1 VRRKQ
6 LVFALAASTISVAA
20 ALGLAEVLLRL
31 AYPQESMSPR
41 WRFSPQYCT
50 LAYPLA
56 HMTHERPGRW
66 RFVYTTNELGHRG
79 PRIPPPGA
87 STKPTVIVLGDSYT
101 FGAGV
106 NDGEEYPAVLARG
119 LGDVAQVV
127 NLGVGGWGLSQEIR
141 RFHDVGA
148 AYAPA
153 VVVLQFSANDPEDDL
168 NCPVTS
174 IQDGQFQFHDR
185 ADAIF
190 SLKRYLSQ
198 SIIQRS
204 QVYNLFRDAT
214 YRFFADRN
222 IEATRRSLAGAGNA
236 GDAPPDEVVHAQLLS
251 LFAAE
256 LHGRGVP
263 LILISVNGQL
273 ATFPHIMSTSRDLA
287 ARHALVLY
295 DAADWLAGMSDYASP
310 EGHAWGTRAHAV
322 VGTKLAEVIR
332 PLLEPPS
339 SARAAR

>member
-1 VRRKQ
+1 VGRKQ
-6 LVFALAASTISVAA
+6 ILFGLLAVAISASVALA
-20 ALGLAEVLLRL
+20 LAEVILRL
-31 AYPQESMSPR
+31 GYPQETMSPR
-41 WRFSPQYCT
+41 WRFSPRYCT

-56 HMTHERPGRW
+56 QMIHERPGRW

-79 PRIPPPGA
+79 PRIPPPA
-87 STKPTVIVLGDSYT
+87 SSTKPTVIVLGDSYT

-148 AYAPA
+148 PYAPSI
-153 VVVLQFSANDPEDDL
+153 VILQFSANDPEDDL

-174 IQDGQFQFHDR
+174 IENGEFQFHDR
-185 ADAIF
+185 DDAIF

-214 YRFFADRN
+214 YRFFADRK
-222 IEATRRSLAGAGNA
+222 IEATRRSLGSAGGAR
-236 GDAPPDEVVHAQLLS
+236 PDEMVHAQLLS
-251 LFAAE
+251 LFAE
-256 LHGRGVP
+256 QLHARGIP

-273 ATFPHIMSTSRDLA
+273 ATFPHVMRTAQDLA
-287 ARHALVLY
+287 ARKALVIY

-310 EGHAWGTRAHAV
+310 EGHAWGSRAHAV
-322 VGTKLAEVIR
+322 IGHELAEIIR
-332 PLLEPPS
+332 PLVRAGAEP
-339 SARAAR
+339 